1 MWYNSGMSLN
11 RPRPAP
17 KPRRTTRRKKKNARP
32 RFARTWSDERGTS
45 NGIFGPKVLALLAAV
60 SLILVFGGI
69 RACWNDQRKT
79 EAAQRQSEVR
89 DDGMPP
95 PDRLPRQ
102 LQRKYVRRLKPSHP
116 SATDLPAEPEV
127 PNDPAPVEGASLPAD
142 DEMPVAV
149 KQAPKRKVVFT
160 DGPCIRTRPDGTV
173 EVPRTFS
180 YSGAG
185 LKRPFWI
192 YDRQLE
198 KSGRIEH
205 EARAEKAA
213 RDKWKALYDEA
224 ARQCAED

>member
-1 MWYNSGMSLN
+1 M
-11 RPRPAP
+11 P
-17 KPRRTTRRKKKNARP
+17 KPRKSARYKKKSARS
-32 RFARTWSDERGTS
+32 RFARTWPDERDTS
-45 NGIFGPKVLALLAAV
+45 GGIFGPKVLALLAV
-60 SLILVFGGI
+60 VCLVLIFGGI
-69 RACWNDQRKT
+69 RAYRNDLRKA
-79 EAAQRQSEVR
+79 EDAQRQAEIR

-95 PDRLPRQ
+95 PDMRSRQ
-102 LQRKYVRRLKPSHP
+102 LTGKYARSLKPSLP
-116 SATDLPAEPEV
+116 SAVELPSEPE
-127 PNDPAPVEGASLPAD
+127 SLPDQAPSESESQPAS
-142 DEMPVAV
+142 DETPVAV
-149 KQAPKRKVVFT
+149 KKAPERRVVFT
-160 DGPCIRTRPDGTV
+160 DGPCIRTRPDGTI

-180 YSGAG
+180 YAGAG

>member
-1 MWYNSGMSLN
+1 MV
-11 RPRPAP
+11 
-17 KPRRTTRRKKKNARP
+17 
-32 RFARTWSDERGTS
+32 F
-45 NGIFGPKVLALLAAV
+45 
-60 SLILVFGGI
+60 VFGGI
-69 RACWNDQRKT
+69 RACWNDLRKT
-79 EAAQRQSEVR
+79 EAAHRQAEVR
-89 DDGMPP
+89 DDGTPP
-95 PDRLPRQ
+95 PDRQQRQ
-102 LQRKYVRRLKPSHP
+102 PQRKYVRRLKPSHS
-116 SATDLPAEPEV
+116 SAAELPAEPEA
-127 PNDPAPVEGASLPAD
+127 PNDPAPAEGASLPTD
-142 DEMPVAV
+142 DEATVAV